1 MYLMQSSLGNILVLQ
16 QCLFMSAET
25 SPLNHNLQDVPVFCK

>member
-1 MYLMQSSLGNILVLQ
+1 
-16 QCLFMSAET
+16 MSAET